1 MSRERQPL
9 PQDREVLFAKAKEQL
24 REEIDVY
31 QLGRRFKEL
40 PPGLSDIVM
49 LDVTKVP
56 GCHYGLRN
64 VFVPIIEQLEKDRL
78 VKIDGQ
84 EAPVRISPETTVLVE
99 PSTGNGWVAFSD
111 AATMLGYEHCVIMP
125 GGLPEARYRHP
136 QGRDVQII
144 KTPAELYAEGMPLQL
159 KKMIEENPK
168 RLASGEK
175 IYCSPNHAIRA
186 ADITVQ
192 AMSALGEDL
201 LAKVGDYPGPLR
213 VVASMGNGASICA
226 LGESVKKGKSGSKII
241 ATETFQ
247 YGVGY
252 DRYAKI
258 HNILSYRDLY
268 DIDPGDPRLMKT
280 FTAFGTNAPLGVDLP
295 LQRRAIEGGL
305 LDGYNL
311 FTDDRTVAE
320 FEAICNSPVY
330 RARVRNLPNI
340 NRLPQALY
348 DTYGNSTLGNI
359 AAAARCKRRG
369 GLIVAMAYDGRENY
383 K

>member
-1 MSRERQPL
+1 MRREQQPI
-9 PQDREVLFAKAKEQL
+9 PQDRKVLFNEAKETL
-24 REEIDVY
+24 RYQADVY
-31 QLGRRFKEL
+31 QLGERFEGL
-40 PPGLSDIVM
+40 PIRLSDIVM
-49 LDVTKVP
+49 LDVTKIP

-64 VFVPIIEQLEKDRL
+64 VFVPIIENLEKERV
-78 VKIDGQ
+78 VKIEGRQ
-84 EAPVRISPETTVLVE
+84 EPVRISPDTTIFAE
-99 PSTGNGWVAFSD
+99 GSTGNGWVAFSD
-111 AATMLGYEHCVIMP
+111 ASTMLGYEHCVIMP

-159 KKMIEENPK
+159 KRMIEENPM
-168 RLASGEK
+168 RLARGEK
-175 IYCSPNHAIRA
+175 IYFSPNHAIRA

-201 LAKVGDYPGPLR
+201 LAKVGNYPGPLT
-213 VVASMGNGASICA
+213 VVASMGNGASVCA
-226 LGESVKKGKSGSKII
+226 LGEYLKRSRPKDEIYS
-241 ATETFQ
+241 TETL

-252 DRYAKI
+252 NRYAEM
-258 HNILSYRDLY
+258 HDMLSYRDLY
-268 DIDPGDPRLMKT
+268 GIDPGDPRLMKT

-359 AAAARCKRRG
+359 AAAKRRG
-369 GLIVAMAYDGRENY
+369 GLIVALAYDGRENY